1 MRRRTMIEVLNSEPR
16 VYPIPIRQDVTV
28 RIHGLPADLTA
39 GEANKI
45 AAVVKALATPHPED
59 SDRGGGCGG

>member
-1 MRRRTMIEVLNSEPR
+1 MGRWRRTTTFLGEEPR
-16 VYPIPIRQDVTV
+16 VYPIPIREDVTV
-28 RIHGLPADLTA
+28 RIFGLPADLTA

-59 SDRGGGCGG
+59 SDRGGWAT